1 LIAEQPYLKKIISV
15 VKFALLPITFGFIF
29 YKLFYAYDLDRL
41 WHETTVVWDVNAI
54 ILLCLTLVLMLFN
67 WLLETL
73 KWRLLVQ
80 KNENITFLEAFQGV
94 LSGVALNMITPNQ
107 LGDFIGRIIHLKK
120 LDKIRGTLITVIGH
134 TAQVIMTAAFGLCS
148 LIWFLFYN
156 QTITEQQSNTA
167 YLVLLAMVM
176 LTIIAYLNMAW
187 LARLKIT
194 AKIKPY
200 LDVFKLYKRSELVQI
215 LMVSFLRYIIFL
227 VQYYCLL
234 MLFNVDVTFAQ
245 GMACI
250 IATLCAQ
257 SFVPSF
263 ILVEVGM
270 RGASAL
276 WFFGMY
282 TAVVT
287 PVLLTAYSLWIINL
301 MIPGLVGLVFIL
313 KWRQVNK

>member
-1 LIAEQPYLKKIISV
+1 LIAEQPYVKKIITV
-15 VKFALLPITFGFIF
+15 VKFALLPLTFGFIF
-29 YKLFYAYDLDRL
+29 YKLFYAYNLDKL
-41 WHETTVVWDVNAI
+41 WHETTIVWDFQSLALLFFT
-54 ILLCLTLVLMLFN
+54 ILLMVFN

-80 KNENITFLEAFQGV
+80 KNENITFNEALQGV

-107 LGDFIGRIIHLKK
+107 LGDFVGRVIHLKK
-120 LDKIRGTLITVIGH
+120 LDKVRGTLITVIGH
-134 TAQVIMTAAFGLCS
+134 TAQVIMTAAFGLCA

-156 QTITEQQSNTA
+156 QTITETQSNTA
-167 YLVLLAMVM
+167 YSVLLVLVI
-176 LTIIAYLNMAW
+176 LTIVAYLNMAW
-187 LARLKIT
+187 LSKLKIT
-194 AKIKPY
+194 AKVKPY
-200 LDVFKLYKRSELVQI
+200 LDVFKLYKRSELMQI

-227 VQYYCLL
+227 AQYYCLL
-234 MLFNVDVTFAQ
+234 LLFRVDVTFAQ

-276 WFFGMY
+276 WFFGMF

-313 KWRQVNK
+313 NWRQVNK

>member
-1 LIAEQPYLKKIISV
+1 MIAQPSYVKKIITAFKV
-15 VKFALLPITFGFIF
+15 ILLPLTFGFIF
-29 YKLFYAYDLDRL
+29 YKLFYAYDLDKL
-41 WHETTVVWDVNAI
+41 WRETTVIWNVKAFFLVFS
-54 ILLCLTLVLMLFN
+54 TLVLMVLN

-80 KNENITFLEAFQGV
+80 KNEYITFWEALQSV

-107 LGDFIGRIIHLKK
+107 LGDFVGRVIHLKK
-120 LDKIRGTLITVIGH
+120 LDKVRGTLITVIGH
-134 TAQVIMTAAFGLCS
+134 TAQVIMTACFGLCA
-148 LIWFLFYN
+148 LTWFMIYRGLLTTQQGNTVYWIGLVV
-156 QTITEQQSNTA
+156 TIGIVVA
-167 YLVLLAMVM
+167 YINIGQ
-176 LTIIAYLNMAW
+176 LT
-187 LARLKIT
+187 RLPIPTKF
-194 AKIKPY
+194 KPY
-200 LDVFKLYKRSELVQI
+200 LNVFKLYKRSELVQI
-215 LMVSFLRYIIFL
+215 LTISFLRYMIFL
-227 VQYYCLL
+227 TQYYCLL
-234 MLFNVDVTFAQ
+234 KLYNVDVTFAQ

-276 WFFGMY
+276 WFFGMF

-301 MIPGLVGLVFIL
+301 MIPGLMGLVFIL
-313 KWRQVNK
+313 KWRQENK

>member
-1 LIAEQPYLKKIISV
+1 MIAEQPYVKKIISV

-41 WHETTVVWDVNAI
+41 WHETTVVWNVKSI
-54 ILLCLTLVLMLFN
+54 ILLFLTLILMVFN

-80 KNENITFLEAFQGV
+80 KNENITFFEAMQGV

-107 LGDFIGRIIHLKK
+107 LGDFLGRVIHLKK
-120 LDKIRGTLITVIGH
+120 MDKVRGTLITVIGH
-134 TAQVIMTAAFGLCS
+134 TAQVIMTAGFGLCA
-148 LIWFLFYN
+148 LIWFLYYN
-156 QTITEQQSNTA
+156 QTITKQQSNTA
-167 YLVLLAMVM
+167 YLILLVMVVI
-176 LTIIAYLNMAW
+176 TFAAYLNMAW
-187 LARLKIT
+187 LSKLTIT
-194 AKIKPY
+194 TKIKPY
-200 LDVFKLYKRSELVQI
+200 LDVFKLYRRSELVQV
-215 LMVSFLRYIIFL
+215 LMISFLRYIIFL
-227 VQYYCLL
+227 AQYYCLL
-234 MLFNVDVTFAQ
+234 LLFNVDVTFAQ

-276 WFFGMY
+276 WFFGMF

>member
-1 LIAEQPYLKKIISV
+1 MV
-15 VKFALLPITFGFIF
+15 
-29 YKLFYAYDLDRL
+29 
-41 WHETTVVWDVNAI
+41 
-54 ILLCLTLVLMLFN
+54 FN

-80 KNENITFLEAFQGV
+80 KNENITFIEAMQGV

-107 LGDFIGRIIHLKK
+107 LGDFVGRVIHLKK

-134 TAQVIMTAAFGLCS
+134 TAQVIMTAGFGFCA
-148 LIWFLFYN
+148 LIWFMFYN
-156 QTITEQQSNTA
+156 NTLSENQSNTA
-167 YLVLLAMVM
+167 YTILLVLVVI
-176 LTIIAYLNMAW
+176 TFVAYLNIAW
-187 LARLKIT
+187 LSKLTIT
-194 AKIKPY
+194 NKIKPY
-200 LDVFKLYKRSELVQI
+200 LNVFKLYKRSELVQV
-215 LMVSFLRYIIFL
+215 LMISFLRYIIFL
-227 VQYYCLL
+227 AQYYCLL
-234 MLFNVDVTFAQ
+234 LLFNVDVTFAQ

-276 WFFGMY
+276 WFFGMF

-287 PVLLTAYSLWIINL
+287 PVLLTAYTLWIINL
-301 MIPGLVGLVFIL
+301 MIPGLIGLFFIL
-313 KWRQVNK
+313 RWRQVNK

>member
-1 LIAEQPYLKKIISV
+1 LIAEQPYVKKIITV

-29 YKLFYAYDLDRL
+29 YKLFYAYDIDKL
-41 WHETTVVWDVNAI
+41 WHESTVVWDTQSMG
-54 ILLCLTLVLMLFN
+54 LLFFTLLLMVFN

-80 KNENITFLEAFQGV
+80 KNENITFTEALQGV

-107 LGDFIGRIIHLKK
+107 LGDFVGRVIHLKK
-120 LDKIRGTLITVIGH
+120 LDKVRGTLITVIGH
-134 TAQVIMTAAFGLCS
+134 TAQVIMTAAFGLCA
-148 LIWFLFYN
+148 LTWFLLYN

-167 YLVLLAMVM
+167 YLILLVLVI
-176 LTIIAYLNMAW
+176 LTIAAYLNMAW
-187 LARLKIT
+187 LSKLKIT

-227 VQYYCLL
+227 SQYYCLL
-234 MLFNVDVTFAQ
+234 LLFRVDVTFAQ

-276 WFFGMY
+276 WFFGMF

-301 MIPGLVGLVFIL
+301 MIPGLVGLVFII